1 MFSIVF
7 VTCLVTDCKMS
18 LSAET
23 VVTIVAL
30 TQDEKSGSLLTDLRF
45 HVHVRVLWIQY

>member
-18 LSAET
+18 LSAE
-23 VVTIVAL
+23 TIVAL